1 MFHDAAGHED
11 LTEKIIRCGIRV
23 HDELG
28 PGLLE
33 SVYETCMVIALNAE
47 GLSVEPGRRVPVKYR
62 GQLLDDVLIPDL
74 IVEKTV
80 VVEIKSADRLHPV
93 HKAQLITY
101 LQLTECP
108 VGLLMN
114 FGAETLKMGLRRVVR
129 PDLYR
134 HRQRNRDQRG
144 E

>member
-11 LTEKIIRCGIRV
+11 LTEKIIGCGIRV
-23 HDELG
+23 HNELG

-33 SVYETCMVIALNAE
+33 SVYETCMVIELTVE
-47 GLSVEPGRRVPVKYR
+47 GFCVERGRRVPVRYR

-80 VVEIKSADRLHPV
+80 VIEIKSVDRFHPV

-101 LQLTECP
+101 LSLSNCP
-108 VGLLMN
+108 IGLLMN
-114 FGAETLKMGLRRVVR
+114 FGAETLKAGLKRVVR

-134 HRQRNRDQRG
+134 KFQRDRAQANG
-144 E
+144 